1 MTPFFLVGGL
11 SGEFLKTPL
20 VALIE
25 GKGMASEAI
34 WLSYDLGIRGDYE
47 SLYAWLDQHD
57 AKECGDS
64 LAFFKYEYTHDL
76 KAELKLDL
84 EKAIDTKTKKIRIY
98 IIWTQD
104 GKQKGGF
111 LFGGRKASPWCGHGS
126 IETQDD
132 EL

>member
-1 MTPFFLVGGL
+1 MTPFFLVCGL

-20 VALIE
+20 VAFIE

-76 KAELKLDL
+76 KTELKLDL

-98 IIWTQD
+98 LIWMQE

-111 LFGGRKASPWCGHGS
+111 LFGGRKASPWFGHGS

>member
-1 MTPFFLVGGL
+1 MALV
-11 SGEFLKTPL
+11 
-20 VALIE
+20 E

-76 KAELKLDL
+76 KTELKLDL

-98 IIWTQD
+98 IIWTQE

-111 LFGGRKASPWCGHGS
+111 LFGGRKASPWFGHSS

>member
-1 MTPFFLVGGL
+1 LTPFFLVCGL

-20 VALIE
+20 VAFIE

-76 KAELKLDL
+76 KTELKLDL

-98 IIWTQD
+98 IIWTQE

-111 LFGGRKASPWCGHGS
+111 LFGGRKASPWFGHSS

>member
-1 MTPFFLVGGL
+1 LTPFFLVGGL

-111 LFGGRKASPWCGHGS
+111 LFGGRKASPWFGHSS